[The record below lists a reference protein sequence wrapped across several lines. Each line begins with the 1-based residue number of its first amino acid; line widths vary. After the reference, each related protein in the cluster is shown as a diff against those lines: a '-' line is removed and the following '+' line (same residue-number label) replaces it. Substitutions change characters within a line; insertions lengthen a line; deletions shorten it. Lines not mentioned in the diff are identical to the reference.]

1 MSDINDIRVQ
11 NEFKTISFSGYKK
24 AAVRKELVHN
34 ILDGKIENSCY
45 WSAELLCAGHF
56 VEVWEC
62 IILTM
67 SRHIHLANI
76 KLPAYIEMRFKD
88 FKTIVESGYA
98 DDQLKMR
105 NSKKLRLLFIEL
117 IAVLCLSTK
126 KNTTERVRV
135 EKSDFDMTN
144 MMTKLSASNVEYGKA
159 VFRLGDPKELF
170 ISVNE
175 FAFHISRESK
185 NIQQACYWLEWIIQ
199 FELICRGKKE
209 NCPITRRTFAPV
221 QERFQMDV
229 VWIVWECL
237 LAEATKR
244 DALVGKTI
252 TALLNIYSIRFTG
265 GVKRKRMPTLYFAIS
280 LLTEPFNINQELVS
294 NKGKITTIKSKAD
307 IIYKEIKKNEKNPRV
322 AHIVGQSKPSS
333 LERSIAKLEK
343 MNELHNIL

>member
-1 MSDINDIRVQ
+1 MSDINDMRVQ
-11 NEFKTISFSGYKK
+11 NDFKTISFSGYKK

-34 ILDGKIENSCY
+34 ILNGKIENSCY
-45 WSAELLCAGHF
+45 WCAELLCAGHF
-56 VEVWEC
+56 IEVWESV
-62 IILTM
+62 IFTM
-67 SRHIHLANI
+67 SKHIHLANI
-76 KLPAYIEMRFKD
+76 KLPAYVEMRFKD
-88 FKTIVESGYA
+88 FKTIVETGYA

-105 NSKKLRLLFIEL
+105 NSKKIRLLFTEL
-117 IAVLCLSTK
+117 IAVLCLSNK
-126 KNTTERVRV
+126 KYTTERIRID
-135 EKSDFDMTN
+135 KSDFDMTN
-144 MMTKLSASNVEYGKA
+144 MMTKLSASNVDYGKA

-209 NCPITRRTFAPV
+209 NCHITRRTFAPV
-221 QERFQMDV
+221 QERFQMDI
-229 VWIVWECL
+229 VWIIWECL

-252 TALLNIYSIRFTG
+252 GALLNIYSIRFTG
-265 GVKRKRMPTLYFAIS
+265 GAKRKRISTLYFAIS

-294 NKGKITTIKSKAD
+294 NKAKITTIKSKVD
-307 IIYKEIKKNEKNPRV
+307 VIYKEIKKNEKAPRV
-322 AHIVGQSKPSS
+322 AQLVGQNKPSS

-343 MNELHNIL
+343 MNEIYKIL